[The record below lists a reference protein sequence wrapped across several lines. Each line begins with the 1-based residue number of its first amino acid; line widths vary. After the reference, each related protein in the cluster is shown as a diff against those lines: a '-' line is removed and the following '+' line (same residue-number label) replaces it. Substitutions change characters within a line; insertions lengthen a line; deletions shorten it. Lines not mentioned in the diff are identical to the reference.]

1 MLGFTSSITFYA
13 MAAAFALGAHLVEK
27 NLFGMT
33 FENIMLVFSCIIFG
47 AQSVGKV
54 YFFKRKY
61 IKFFSSLID
70 LNNFLISLF

>member
-47 AQSVGKV
+47 AQSVG
-54 YFFKRKY
+54 
-61 IKFFSSLID
+61 
-70 LNNFLISLF
+70 